1 MQAVKSRSLVVVA
14 LVSSLVCG
22 LGVGVV
28 HAQITGTDATGGC
41 RLVASG
47 TTTSSSSGWVMPSL
61 PKISAAW
68 FSNLLTVSPSR
79 SSTRLSARALRERRA
94 LTR

>member
-1 MQAVKSRSLVVVA
+1 MQAVNRRLLATFA
-14 LVSSLVCG
+14 LVSALLCG
-22 LGVGVV
+22 LGVGIAN
-28 HAQITGTDATGGC
+28 AQSAQPGVTGGYG
-41 RLVASG
+41 LVASG

-68 FSNLLTVSPSR
+68 FSNIFTMSPSR
-79 SSTRLSARALRERRA
+79 PSTRLSARALRERRA